1 MSEAT
6 RRCVVPAGR
15 APVRAVVDFR
25 ALFES
30 VPGLYLV
37 LDPEVNIV
45 AVSDAYCR
53 ATTTRREDI
62 LGRAIFDVFPD
73 NPDDPAA
80 DGVRHLRVSLQRVL
94 QNGVADAMAV
104 RKYDIR
110 KPEQEGGGFEV
121 RYWRSLNSPVR
132 GQDGSI
138 AYIIHRVED
147 VTDFIRLEQH
157 GVELA
162 RLYEKTREM
171 DELKSRFFA
180 NVSRELRTPLT
191 LILGP
196 VAKRLAADGVSREEK
211 HDLAVVERNARLLLR
226 QATDLL
232 DVSKLA
238 AGRMLM
244 SYARFDL
251 ALLVRLM
258 AGHFEALAKE
268 RRIRFGVDTPDTLPA
283 HADFEK
289 VRRILLNLLSNA
301 FKSTP
306 HGGVISIWLSVQA
319 DQAIIR
325 VQDNGPGAPSAMRLA
340 IFEPFRQVDSGA
352 GRLHGSLGLRIVQEF
367 AELHRGSVAV
377 ADAPGGGALFTV
389 SLPLSAPV
397 GAQLQPAP
405 PAFDEASEP
414 PPADELRVQ
423 EAARMGSS
431 GATDQ
436 PLVLVVEDN
445 TDMNRFVAA
454 VLGQHYRVAT
464 AFDGKE
470 GLDMA
475 LAFHPDLIVSDVM
488 MPRMNG
494 DRMVRALRQ
503 HREMA
508 DIPIFMLTAKAD
520 DALRVEL
527 FREGVQDYIN
537 KPFSAEELLA
547 RVGARI
553 SARQRQ
559 DAVLKALRGEMEEL
573 AKQHVASQTAAAIA
587 HELNQPLNAI
597 TSYAEAALRL
607 LRAGNQAPEKL
618 HQALEGG
625 AAQAQRAGQV
635 VRELL
640 QFFQGRDVQV
650 EAVDLGQAIHRA
662 LAVAEVDGHAGF
674 DWTVDLAPDLRLVK
688 ANRLQVE
695 KVLVN
700 LVCNGVDAMRAAG
713 ISPQTIAI
721 SARPLVD
728 GNMAQV
734 TVQDCGPGL
743 TEEAVGRLF
752 KPFYTTKPRG
762 IGMGLSISRAL
773 VEANGGRLWCEPAP
787 SRGGRFHFTL
797 PFGR

>member
-1 MSEAT
+1 MNEAT
-6 RRCVVPAGR
+6 R
-15 APVRAVVDFR
+15 D
-25 ALFES
+25 
-30 VPGLYLV
+30 
-37 LDPEVNIV
+37 V
-45 AVSDAYCR
+45 AEAN
-53 ATTTRREDI
+53 TRLKQANE
-62 LGRAIFDVFPD
+62 
-73 NPDDPAA
+73 
-80 DGVRHLRVSLQRVL
+80 
-94 QNGVADAMAV
+94 
-104 RKYDIR
+104 
-110 KPEQEGGGFEV
+110 
-121 RYWRSLNSPVR
+121 
-132 GQDGSI
+132 
-138 AYIIHRVED
+138 
-147 VTDFIRLEQH
+147 
-157 GVELA
+157 ELA

-180 NVSRELRTPLT
+180 NVSHELRTPLT

-196 VAKRLAADGVSREEK
+196 VARRLAADGVSREER
-211 HDLAVVERNARLLLR
+211 DELAVVERNARLLLR
-226 QATDLL
+226 QVTDLL
-232 DVSKLA
+232 DVAKLE
-238 AGRMLM
+238 AGRMQM
-244 SYARFDL
+244 SYAPFDL

-258 AGHFEALAKE
+258 AGHFEALAKD

-283 HADFEK
+283 QADFEK

-306 HGGVISIWLSVQA
+306 HGGVISIWLSVRPE
-319 DQAIIR
+319 QAIIH
-325 VQDNGPGAPSAMRLA
+325 VQDNGPGVPSEMRLA
-340 IFEPFRQVDSGA
+340 VFEPFRQSDGAA
-352 GRLHGSLGLRIVQEF
+352 GRLHGGLGLAIVREF
-367 AELHRGSVAV
+367 AALHRGSVAV

-389 SLPLSAPV
+389 GLPLSAPA
-397 GAQLQPAP
+397 GAQLQSAP
-405 PAFDEASEP
+405 PAFDEESEP

-423 EAARMGSS
+423 EAATRGLA
-431 GATDQ
+431 GATDL

-454 VLGQHYRVAT
+454 VLSRHYRVAT

-494 DRMVRALRQ
+494 DRMVRALRK

-508 DIPIFMLTAKAD
+508 DIPIVMLTVKAD
-520 DALRVEL
+520 DALRVDL

-553 SARQRQ
+553 SARQQ
-559 DAVLKALRGEMEEL
+559 QEAVLKTLRGEMEEL

-618 HQALEGG
+618 QQALEGG

-640 QFFQGRDVQV
+640 QFFQGRDAPV
-650 EAVDLGQAIHRA
+650 EAVDLGQAIQRA
-662 LAVAEVDGHAGF
+662 LAVAEGDGHAGF
-674 DWTVDLAPDLRLVK
+674 DWTIDLAPDLHLVK

-713 ISPQTIAI
+713 VNPQTITI
-721 SARPLVD
+721 SARPLAD
-728 GNMAQV
+728 AMAQV

-743 TEEAVGRLF
+743 TEEATGRLF

-773 VEANGGRLWCEPAP
+773 IEANGGRLWCEPAP

-797 PFGR
+797 PLGR

>member
-37 LDPEVNIV
+37 LDPEMNIV

-104 RKYDIR
+104 QKYDIR

-121 RYWRSLNSPVR
+121 RYWSSLNSPVR

-147 VTDFIRLEQH
+147 VTDFTRLEQH
-157 GVELA
+157 GLELA

-211 HDLAVVERNARLLLR
+211 DDLAVVERNARLLLR

-352 GRLHGSLGLRIVQEF
+352 GRLHGSLGLGIVQEF

-389 SLPLSAPV
+389 SLPLSAPA

-721 SARPLVD
+721 SACPLVD

-787 SRGGRFHFTL
+787 GRGGRFHFTL

>member
-80 DGVRHLRVSLQRVL
+80 DGVRRLRASLQRVL

-104 RKYDIR
+104 QKYDIR

-121 RYWRSLNSPVR
+121 RYWSSLNSPVR

-157 GVELA
+157 GLELA

-196 VAKRLAADGVSREEK
+196 VARRLAADGVSREEK
-211 HDLAVVERNARLLLR
+211 DDLAVVERNARLLLR

-352 GRLHGSLGLRIVQEF
+352 GRLHGSLGLGIVQEF

-389 SLPLSAPV
+389 SLPLSAPA

-721 SARPLVD
+721 SACPLVD

-787 SRGGRFHFTL
+787 GRGGRFHFTL